1 MKYDYFMT
9 KQYKHLEDF
18 VSHNLIPNLLP
29 ESKDNTKDWNNF
41 MILEVVSD

>member
-9 KQYKHLEDF
+9 ERVAKHLEDY

-29 ESKDNTKDWNNF
+29 NSKD
-41 MILEVVSD
+41 